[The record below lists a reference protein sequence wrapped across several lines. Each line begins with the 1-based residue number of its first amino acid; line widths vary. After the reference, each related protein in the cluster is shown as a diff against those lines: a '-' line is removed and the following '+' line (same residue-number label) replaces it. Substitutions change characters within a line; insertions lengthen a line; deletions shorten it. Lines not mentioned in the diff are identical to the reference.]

1 MAGYKSNSDADEGT
15 WLYSDNILADEYKT
29 AVNNEKVSG
38 IMLYSYSALK
48 DENAS
53 AEISNLTNAI
63 KNSESVS

>member
-1 MAGYKSNSDADEGT
+1 MQ
-15 WLYSDNILADEYKT
+15 
-29 AVNNEKVSG
+29 NEKVSG
-38 IMLYSYSALK
+38 IMLYSYSALE